1 MQQAAPV
8 AAAPAV
14 AAPVAPAPA
23 DDTEL
28 FSDEAL
34 PAQPN
39 LVDRLW
45 SSFKSTRAYTPV
57 MNWLTRH
64 RGEIILACAV
74 PASFVYDKAMQ
85 ARAWCYENLASRP
98 HLHDQRVAHVQAQV
112 RNWKASGSRKTMC
125 TARPGFATM
134 GVRRASYKAD
144 CDRISVNLRHVL
156 SIDEA
161 KGTVRVEPLVN
172 MGQLTRYLIPK
183 GWALANMVEM
193 DDLTVGGLVMGLGMS
208 TSSHKFGLMQETVV
222 AFELV
227 LADGSCV
234 RASETENPDLFR
246 ALPWSH
252 GTLGF
257 LVAAELKI
265 VPVKPFIKLGYIP
278 CRSPQELQQ
287 KLDAL
292 ACADDCPDVLEATIY
307 NRDESVITS
316 GRFADVRTEAEK
328 AKINPLGRWYKP
340 WFYKHV
346 ETFRCANT
354 ITATHD
360 RFSGRSNR

>member
-1 MQQAAPV
+1 MQQAALL
-8 AAAPAV
+8 AGAPTV
-14 AAPVAPAPA
+14 AAPVAPASP

-28 FSDEAL
+28 FSDGAL

-39 LVDRLW
+39 LLDRLW

-57 MNWLTRH
+57 MNWVTRH

-85 ARAWCYENLASRP
+85 ARAWYYENLASTP

-134 GVRRASYKAD
+134 GVRRRPTRPMRPHLGLSAMSCRSTKRRGRPRGAS
-144 CDRISVNLRHVL
+144 
-156 SIDEA
+156 
-161 KGTVRVEPLVN
+161 
-172 MGQLTRYLIPK
+172 GQHGASPRYLIPK

-227 LADGSCV
+227 LADGSRV
-234 RASETENPDLFR
+234 RASETENPDCSAR
-246 ALPWSH
+246 CH
-252 GTLGF
+252 GHT
-257 LVAAELKI
+257 A
-265 VPVKPFIKLGYIP
+265 
-278 CRSPQELQQ
+278 RSAFWLRP
-287 KLDAL
+287 
-292 ACADDCPDVLEATIY
+292 
-307 NRDESVITS
+307 S
-316 GRFADVRTEAEK
+316 
-328 AKINPLGRWYKP
+328 
-340 WFYKHV
+340 
-346 ETFRCANT
+346 
-354 ITATHD
+354 
-360 RFSGRSNR
+360 